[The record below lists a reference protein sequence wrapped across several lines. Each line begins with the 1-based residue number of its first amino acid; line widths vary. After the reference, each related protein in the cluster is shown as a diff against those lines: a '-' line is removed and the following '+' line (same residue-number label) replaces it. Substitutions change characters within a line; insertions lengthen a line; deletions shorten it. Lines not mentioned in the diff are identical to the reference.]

1 MMLGTEMPTKIQ
13 EAEMF
18 LQQKN
23 PGGWY
28 NMNRRGSK
36 PKMHWIYQ
44 KLSCWPQGCMT
55 RWLFLTHQSID
66 DIGLPGLPAAF
77 SFRKRCW
84 QRGNWRSLS
93 VGWERPPLFHING
106 LPILIQTLTWSN
118 SRRGETQNNKRR
130 NETWI
135 KSNCRLESLDVRCT
149 LYAENDNLI
158 STTFSSRTSVSGS
171 GSIFV

>member
-1 MMLGTEMPTKIQ
+1 MMLGTETPKKK
-13 EAEMF
+13 AEMF
-18 LQQKN
+18 LHQKN
-23 PGGWY
+23 PGGFSTWTGEVR
-28 NMNRRGSK
+28 NPRCIGSTK
-36 PKMHWIYQ
+36 NCLVDPKVA
-44 KLSCWPQGCMT
+44 SQGDIFDPPIH
-55 RWLFLTHQSID
+55 RWH
-66 DIGLPGLPAAF
+66 PGQ

-135 KSNCRLESLDVRCT
+135 KSCWRLESLDVRCT
-149 LYAENDNLI
+149 LYAENDDWI
-158 STTFSSRTSVSGS
+158 STNFSSRTSVSGS